1 MTHALHFLP
10 EVDHIY
16 ALVDGKIAECG
27 TFHALMASGG
37 AFCKF
42 IEEFGSRQD
51 NSDKNAGGKNE
62 MTRDK
67 EERNVGMKGKAMMQE
82 EERNTG
88 AIQWKVYREFLSAG
102 NGVILVPVIFLS
114 LALLQGSTIM
124 LSYW

>member
-1 MTHALHFLP
+1 
-10 EVDHIY
+10 
-16 ALVDGKIAECG
+16 
-27 TFHALMASGG
+27 MASGG

-102 NGVILVPVIFLS
+102 NGVILVSIIFLS